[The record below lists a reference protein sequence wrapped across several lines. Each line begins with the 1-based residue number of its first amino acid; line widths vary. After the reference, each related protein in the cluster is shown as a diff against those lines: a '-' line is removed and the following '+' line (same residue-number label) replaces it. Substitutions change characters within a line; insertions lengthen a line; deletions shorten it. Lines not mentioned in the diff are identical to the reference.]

1 MDNESNNTEPIKDEM
16 LTKLES
22 MLKTMPE
29 SSRQPIL
36 DLINKRK
43 VELGLMN
50 SGLPHAGYKL
60 KKSRAKPRPVS
71 KESKESLRKIAMKVG
86 TVKETEDVV
95 PHDIDIKNEVLK
107 KDKKLLEETDSYKY

>member
-1 MDNESNNTEPIKDEM
+1 MENESNNTETVKDEM
-16 LTKLES
+16 LAKLES

-29 SSRQPIL
+29 SSRQPII

-60 KKSRAKPRPVS
+60 RKPGAKPRPIS
-71 KESKESLRKIAMKVG
+71 KESKDSLRKIALKVG
-86 TVKETEDVV
+86 TVRETEDVV

-107 KDKKLLEETDSYKY
+107 KDKKILEETDSYKY

>member
-1 MDNESNNTEPIKDEM
+1 MGNESTNTEPVKDEM
-16 LTKLES
+16 LAKLES

-29 SSRQPIL
+29 GGRQPIL

-50 SGLPHAGYKL
+50 SGLPNAGYKL
-60 KKSRAKPRPVS
+60 RKTGAKPKTIS
-71 KESKESLRKIAMKVG
+71 KESRDSLRKIATKVG
-86 TVKETEDVV
+86 KVKETEDVV

-107 KDKKLLEETDSYKY
+107 KDKKVLEEADSYKY